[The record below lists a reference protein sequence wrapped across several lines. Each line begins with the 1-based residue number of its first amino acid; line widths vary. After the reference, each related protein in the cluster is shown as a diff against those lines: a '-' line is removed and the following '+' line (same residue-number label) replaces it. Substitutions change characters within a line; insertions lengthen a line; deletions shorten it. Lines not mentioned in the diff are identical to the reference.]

1 MGDNSSWRPA
11 RRALAWALLGA
22 AVALG
27 ASASVSAQDSGRG
40 DYADAI
46 VEVTA
51 TGGDVRAAGANVTVQ
66 GEADSIQAAG
76 ANVHV
81 RATVK
86 DDVQI
91 AGAQVSFDGD
101 VGGSLKA
108 GGASVDIRGRI
119 AKKSYVGGAVVVLNA
134 VVGGGL
140 RIAGANVTI
149 GPGTDIAGDLKA
161 GAANLTVSGH
171 IAGPVNVAGG
181 LVTINAR
188 TDGPVEVRAAQVV
201 IGAPARIAGNLT
213 VYSLRDPII
222 AEGAVVSGTV
232 IRIAPP
238 DWWSTGTTWVWMIGI
253 AAAFAAGTVLAG
265 IVLMLFGGRVFATA
279 TGHVRHRPLSSFL
292 FGILTL
298 VLFPFIAFVLM
309 ATIIGLSVGFA
320 ILFVLPFLIIFGHAV
335 AAAGIAAGILVRRTG
350 DLGIGLGLVMLI
362 IGAIIIVALGLIPIV
377 GPIIVAIALVL
388 GVGAFTRTIGSRMR
402 RAETVMVAT

>member
-1 MGDNSSWRPA
+1 MGDNSSSSRPA
-11 RRALAWALLGA
+11 RHALAWVILSA
-22 AVALG
+22 AVVLG
-27 ASASVSAQDSGRG
+27 ASASVSAQDSARG
-40 DYADAI
+40 YTDAI

-51 TGGDVRAAGANVTVQ
+51 SGGEVRAAGANVTVQ

-108 GGASVDIRGRI
+108 AGASLDIRGRF
-119 AKKSYVGGAVVVLNA
+119 AKTSYVAGAVVVLNA
-134 VVGGGL
+134 VVGEGL

-149 GPGTDIAGDLKA
+149 GPGTDIAGDLKG

-171 IAGPVNVAGG
+171 VAGRADLAGG

-188 TDGPVEVRAAQVV
+188 IDGPVEVRGAQVV
-201 IGAPARIAGNLT
+201 IGAPARIGGNLT

-222 AEGAVVSGTV
+222 AEGAVTGTV
-232 IRIAPP
+232 TRISPP
-238 DWWSTGTTWVWMIGI
+238 DWWSSGTAWVWMVGI
-253 AAAFAAGTVLAG
+253 AAAIAAGTVLAG
-265 IVLMLFGGRVFATA
+265 IVMLLFGGRVFATA

-292 FGILTL
+292 FGILAL
-298 VLFPFIAFVLM
+298 VLIPFIAVVLM
-309 ATIIGLSVGFA
+309 ATIIGISVGFA
-320 ILFVLPFLIIFGHAV
+320 ILLVLPFLLIFGHAV

-350 DLGIGLGLVMLI
+350 DLGVGLGLLMLI

-377 GPIIVAIALVL
+377 GPIIVLIALVL

-402 RAETVMVAT
+402 RAETVVIAT